1 MHRVSVI
8 LPLLMLVPG
17 AGAEFTLHPQEGGRT
32 LLQEDGRPVLV
43 YNQGDQLAEGAAPD
57 RTRSCYVHPL
67 YGPHGEILTDDFPA
81 DHLHHRGVSMM
92 WPRMKVGDRPVDHWH
107 IDGIRTLNERVA
119 MEHED
124 GNAILVAENAW
135 TLDDGTVVAR
145 ETTRWAV
152 HPSTD
157 WGRTIDVS
165 ATITAGA
172 EPITLQGAAPPK
184 GYGGHLIRFGP
195 RTGEVITT
203 DQGVIDGDRD
213 RLPFRWADYSAT
225 FKGAHAASG
234 ITMIPDPAGEDY
246 PPSWQ
251 LRHYGILGM
260 SWPGLGQYVI
270 EPGESITRSYR
281 LWIHRGPA
289 AGSACTA
296 WSNWMR
302 EQGRSTPTAHRMM
315 LLGEDFEPTSW
326 SRVGTASY
334 KIADGTLR
342 GWGQEPRNSFFAGPT
357 LADFELELEFK
368 PEPGSNSGIQVRSM
382 VTEDGLA
389 VRGYQVEID
398 TTDRAWT
405 GGLYDE
411 LRRGWL
417 EPLDD
422 DPVARSALMPDR
434 WNHMRIIMEGPHVRT
449 WVNGIP
455 CVDAYDAT
463 DLEGILAFQV
473 HGGSCDMQWRNVAL
487 THLGRH
493 AWRPLLDGTTMKGW
507 TPSGGGTWTIEDG
520 ILVGRQQADD
530 PEHGHLIHEQ
540 TLDDFTL
547 RFEFMSPRG
556 NSGAYFRVDRGG
568 RAGVLGFQAEIDGRS
583 GKTGGLYETGG
594 RQWMVPSQDETEAFV
609 DAYRPE
615 QWNTMTITADGP
627 RIVVHVNGTKT
638 ADIVDEQGRRSGL
651 LALQLH
657 GNEDMEVRFRSIEL
671 LVPEAGTMFADGR
684 PASPDG

>member
-1 MHRVSVI
+1 MHRVLAI
-8 LPLLMLVPG
+8 LTLLTLGTG
-17 AGAEFTLHPQEGGRT
+17 AAAEFTLHPQEDGRT
-32 LLQEDGRPVLV
+32 LLQEDGRPVLI
-43 YNQGDQLAEGAAPD
+43 YNHGDQLADGAAPD

-67 YGPHGEILTDDFPA
+67 YGLHGEILTDDFPA

-107 IDGIRTLNERVA
+107 IDGIRTLNERVTL
-119 MEHED
+119 EHED
-124 GNAILVAENAW
+124 DNAILVARNTW
-135 TLDDGTVVAR
+135 TLDNGTVAAR
-145 ETTRWAV
+145 ETTRWKV
-152 HPSTD
+152 HPTTN

-184 GYGGHLIRFGP
+184 GYGGHMIRFAP
-195 RTGEVITT
+195 RSGEVITT
-203 DQGVIDGDRD
+203 DRGVIDGDRD
-213 RLPFRWADYSAT
+213 RFPFRWADYSAT
-225 FKGAHAASG
+225 FEDAHAASG
-234 ITMIPDPAGEDY
+234 ITMMPDPAGEDY

-251 LRHYGILGM
+251 LRHYGILGI
-260 SWPGLGQYVI
+260 SWPGLGRHVI
-270 EPGESITRSYR
+270 EPGESITLSYR
-281 LWIHRGPA
+281 LWIHRGDANVGDA
-289 AGSACTA
+289 AGA
-296 WSNWMR
+296 WSSWMAAMDR
-302 EQGRSTPTAHRMM
+302 ATPTSERVDA
-315 LLGEDFEPTSW
+315 LDAGDWTT
-326 SRVGTASY
+326 VGTANY
-334 KIADGTLR
+334 EIQDGLLH
-342 GWGQEPRNSFFAGPT
+342 GWGNEPRNSFFAGPT

-368 PEPGSNSGIQVRSM
+368 PKPGSNSGIQVRSA

-417 EPLDD
+417 EPLDN

-487 THLGRH
+487 TPLGRH

-530 PEHGHLIHEQ
+530 PEHGHLVYEQ
-540 TLDDFTL
+540 ALDDFTL
-547 RFEFMSPRG
+547 KLEFMSPSG

-568 RAGVLGFQAEIDGRS
+568 RSGVLGFQAEIDGRS

-594 RQWMVPSQDETEAFV
+594 RQWMVPTKAEEESFV
-609 DAYRPE
+609 DAYRPD

-638 ADIVDEQGRRSGL
+638 ADLLDTQGRRSGL

-657 GNEDMEVRFRSIEL
+657 GNEDMEVQFRSIEL
-671 LVPEAGTMFADGR
+671 LVPEPGTVQADGT
-684 PASPDG
+684 PASAGG